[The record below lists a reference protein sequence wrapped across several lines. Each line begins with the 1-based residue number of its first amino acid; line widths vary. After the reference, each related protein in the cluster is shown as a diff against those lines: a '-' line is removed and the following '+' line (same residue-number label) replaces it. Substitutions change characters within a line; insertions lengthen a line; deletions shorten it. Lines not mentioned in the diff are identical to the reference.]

1 MANIEQAD
9 DISIPRDFDSPR
21 PRIRL
26 GVWSMWL
33 LLLAILVPVAVQL
46 VRVRQGPVST
56 GAAPDFTLT
65 TFSGEQVTLSEL
77 NGRVVVIN
85 FWASWCGPCEEEA
98 EDLELTWR
106 AYRDQGVMFIGVD
119 YLDSE
124 RAALAYLQEFD
135 ITYPNGP
142 DLRTEIAQAYRI
154 RGVPETFI
162 VDKSGNMVEVII
174 GPTTQAQLTT
184 IINRLLSE

>member
-1 MANIEQAD
+1 
-9 DISIPRDFDSPR
+9 
-21 PRIRL
+21 
-26 GVWSMWL
+26 MWA

-56 GAAPDFTLT
+56 GVAPDFALT
-65 TFSGEQVTLSEL
+65 TFDGEQVTLSEL

-119 YLDSE
+119 YVDTE
-124 RAALAYLQEFD
+124 PEALAYLQKWD
-135 ITYPNGP
+135 VTYPNGP
-142 DLRTEIAQAYRI
+142 DLRTEISQAYRI

-174 GPTTQAQLTT
+174 GPITQAQLTT